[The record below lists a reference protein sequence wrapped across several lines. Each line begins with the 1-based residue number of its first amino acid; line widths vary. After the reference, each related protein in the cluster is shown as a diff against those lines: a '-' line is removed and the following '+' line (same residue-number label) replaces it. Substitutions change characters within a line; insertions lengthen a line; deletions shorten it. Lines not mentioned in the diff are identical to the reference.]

1 MSYPQEDLDCDERL
15 NAAAY
20 VLDALDEPDPYRAH
34 VAGCPTCRAEVAE
47 LRSVV
52 DALPETVPLVAAP
65 EALRDRVLAAVR
77 SEAELLRAAA
87 GPASDTRVAAK
98 RLRRTPRPLLTA
110 WLAGAACIA
119 VALAIAFN
127 GGASAP
133 KRVFSAQVADTVQ
146 GAHASLRIV
155 GGHAELTV
163 SNMPPPTLG
172 RTYEVWLNRGALPLS
187 TDALFSVTNRGRASV
202 DVPGSLHGV
211 TQVMVTSEP
220 FGGSSSPT
228 GPPLLVISVHA

>member
-1 MSYPQEDLDCDERL
+1 MSYPEEDLDCKESL

-20 VLDALDEPDPYRAH
+20 VLDALDEPDSYRAH
-34 VAGCPTCRAEVAE
+34 VAECPTCRAKVAE

-52 DALPETVPLVAAP
+52 GALPETVPLVAAP
-65 EALRDRVLAAVR
+65 KALRDRVLAAVR
-77 SEAELLRAAA
+77 SEAELLRAAD
-87 GPASDTRVAAK
+87 GPASDRRAAVS
-98 RLRRTPRPLLTA
+98 RWRRTPRPLLTA

-127 GGASAP
+127 GGAPAS
-133 KRVFSAQVADTVQ
+133 KRVISAQVANTVQ
-146 GAHASLRIV
+146 GAHASLRIG

-163 SNMPPPTLG
+163 SKMPPPPLG
-172 RTYEVWLNRGALPLS
+172 RIYEVWLNRGALPLS
-187 TDALFSVTNRGRASV
+187 TAALFSVTNGGRASV

-220 FGGSSSPT
+220 LGGSSSPT
-228 GPPLLVISVHA
+228 GPPLLLIPLHA